1 MAVPYPFLKRWD
13 ERVEA
18 TKSDPR
24 SGLRRVRALSVSATR
39 ISELLAG
46 FSAGCDRLLH
56 PSVAAGRKRDR
67 QRRLAGVL
75 LAGPFLFAAAA
86 APLFI
91 PVFGAAVAMALMC
104 AIFAGAFLAI
114 ASLSATGDD
123 NTAGSAALVLAVV
136 AGGLIIVAGG
146 GLASPLA
153 LVALAPVIEAHWI
166 RGTRSSA
173 MAGAAA
179 GAAIVVLQALL
190 ADAAPVAAATPAAW
204 HWIAGLVYLASVFVR
219 MNAHGPADAASG
231 RAAVAVEEL
240 LDGVVLKLSRSGEV
254 ADASDDA
261 RGLLGLAPELLLGT
275 GFFDRIHVADR
286 IAYLAAVADLREGE
300 QRRRCELR
308 IRLPRAP
315 GETAA
320 ENFHP
325 FRLDL
330 VRPPSDDDF
339 VGLLCDRGEVA
350 ELRATIDAALTKADG
365 GEIAKDRFLAAV
377 SHELRTPL
385 NAIIGFSDMMLE
397 GMCGPV
403 ADPRQREYV
412 GIIKDSG
419 NHLLDVVNAIL
430 DVSKIESGAYDVSPE
445 AFRFRDAAELCR
457 SMMAQQAEAR
467 GVAFELQVAP
477 TVGEIVADQR
487 SVRQM
492 LINLISNAIKFT
504 PAGGRVTLSANRLG
518 NRLHFQVSDTGIGI
532 TPADLERLGEPFIQ
546 VQNDYTRQFEGTG
559 LGLSLVK
566 GLVRLH
572 GGTMTIESA
581 PGAGTTV
588 AITLPVDGCRAQ
600 ANGEIVPI
608 APPQRRDDRDATL
621 RKIA

>member
-1 MAVPYPFLKRWD
+1 MAAPYPFLKRWD
-13 ERVEA
+13 ERVGA

-24 SGLRRVRALSVSATR
+24 SGQRRVRALSVSATR
-39 ISELLAG
+39 ISEILTG

-56 PSVAAGRKRDR
+56 PSVAAGRERVR

-75 LAGPFLFAAAA
+75 LFGPFLFAAAA

-91 PVFGAAVAMALMC
+91 PVFGTAVALALVC
-104 AIFAGAFLAI
+104 AVFAGAFLAV
-114 ASLSATGDD
+114 ASLSATGGDLA
-123 NTAGSAALVLAVV
+123 AGTAALVLAAV

-153 LVALAPVIEAHWI
+153 LLALAPVLEAYWI
-166 RGTRSSA
+166 RGTRASA

-179 GAAIVVLQALL
+179 TGAILVLQAPLGH
-190 ADAAPVAAATPAAW
+190 AVPVPAAAPEAW
-204 HWIAGLVYLASVFVR
+204 HWIAGLAYLASVFAR
-219 MNAHGPADAASG
+219 MDARGPAGGAGGGAPVAA
-231 RAAVAVEEL
+231 EEL

-254 ADASDDA
+254 TDATDA
-261 RGLLGLAPELLLGT
+261 RGLLGLAPELLLGS
-275 GFFDRIHVADR
+275 GLFDRIHVADR
-286 IAYLAAVADLREGE
+286 IAYLAAIADLRDGE
-300 QRRRCELR
+300 TRRRCELR
-308 IRLPRAP
+308 LRLPRVP
-315 GETAA
+315 GEGTA

-330 VRPPSDDDF
+330 VRSAPGGDF
-339 VGLLCDRGEVA
+339 AGLLCDRSEVA
-350 ELRATIDAALTKADG
+350 GLLATIDAAMTRADG
-365 GEIAKDRFLAAV
+365 GEIAKNRFLATV

-412 GIIKDSG
+412 GLIKDSG

-430 DVSKIESGAYDVSPE
+430 DVSKIESGAYDLSPE
-445 AFRFRDAAELCR
+445 AFRFREAAEMCR
-457 SMMAQQAEAR
+457 AMLALQAEAK
-467 GVAFELQVAP
+467 GVTFELQVAP
-477 TVGEIVADQR
+477 TVGEIVADRR

-492 LINLISNAIKFT
+492 LINLLSNAIKFT
-504 PAGGRVTLSANRLG
+504 PAGGRVTLSAARLG
-518 NRLHFQVSDTGIGI
+518 NRIHFQVSDTGIGI
-532 TPADLERLGEPFIQ
+532 APADLERVGEPFIQ
-546 VQNDYTRQFEGTG
+546 VHNDYTRQFEGTG

-588 AITLPVDGCRAQ
+588 AITLPADGCRAQ

-608 APPQRRDDRDATL
+608 ASLQRRDDRDGTL

>member
-1 MAVPYPFLKRWD
+1 ML
-13 ERVEA
+13 
-18 TKSDPR
+18 T
-24 SGLRRVRALSVSATR
+24 
-39 ISELLAG
+39 G

-56 PSVAAGRKRDR
+56 PSVAAGPDRAR
-67 QRRLAGVL
+67 QRRLVGVL
-75 LAGPFLFAAAA
+75 LFGPFLFAAAA

-91 PVFGAAVAMALMC
+91 PVFGAAVALALVC

-114 ASLSATGDD
+114 VSLSATGDD
-123 NTAGSAALVLAVV
+123 IVAGFAALVLATI
-136 AGGLIIVAGG
+136 AGGLIIVAAGG
-146 GLASPLA
+146 PASPLA
-153 LVALAPVIEAHWI
+153 LLALAPFIEAYWI

-173 MAGAAA
+173 AAGAAA
-179 GAAIVVLQALL
+179 GAAVLVMQSLL
-190 ADAAPVAAATPAAW
+190 AHAVPVSAAAPEAW
-204 HWIAGLVYLASVFVR
+204 HWIAGLAYLASVFIRYSAKNQV
-219 MNAHGPADAASG
+219 DAANGS
-231 RAAVAVEEL
+231 AAIAIEEL
-240 LDGVVLKLSRSGEV
+240 LDGVALKLARSGEV
-254 ADASDDA
+254 TDASDDA
-261 RGLLGLAPELLLGT
+261 RGLLGLAPELLLGS

-286 IAYLAAVADLREGE
+286 IPYLAAIADLREGAA
-300 QRRRCELR
+300 RRRCELR

-315 GETAA
+315 GEAA
-320 ENFHP
+320 SENFHP

-330 VRPPSDDDF
+330 VRPSSGGDF
-339 VGLLCDRGEVA
+339 VGLLSEQGEVA
-350 ELRATIDAALTKADG
+350 ELRAILASARTKADG
-365 GEIAKDRFLAAV
+365 GEIAKNRFLAAV

-403 ADPRQREYV
+403 TNTRQREYV
-412 GIIKDSG
+412 GIIKDAG

-445 AFRFRDAAELCR
+445 PFRFRETAEMCR
-457 SMMAQQAEAR
+457 SMMALQADAK
-467 GVAFELQVAP
+467 GVAFDLHVAS
-477 TVGEIVADQR
+477 TVGEIVADRR

-518 NRLHFQVSDTGIGI
+518 NRIHFQVSDTGIGI
-532 TPADLERLGEPFIQ
+532 APADLERLGEPFIQ

-588 AITLPVDGCRAQ
+588 AITLPVDGYHAP
-600 ANGEIVPI
+600 ANGAIVPI
-608 APPQRRDDRDATL
+608 ASLQKRDDRDATL